1 MCRALTERN
10 QKFLHG
16 CIKMFIKHRD
26 KPQKQKQKEEQ
37 AKNLPLRYAS
47 VMTHVCIVFVVVVS
61 LKHFKAV
68 SVVSPGGLGDSC
80 IPPTQVT
87 TRLKGMLDEWCT

>member
-10 QKFLHG
+10 QSL
-16 CIKMFIKHRD
+16 IKHRD
-26 KPQKQKQKEEQ
+26 KPQKHKQKEEQ
-37 AKNLPLRYAS
+37 AKHLPLRYAS

-61 LKHFKAV
+61 LKRYGCLRCV
-68 SVVSPGGLGDSC
+68 SGGLGDSC
-80 IPPTQVT
+80 IPPAQVK